1 MVHSSGDG
9 GQPPKSKK
17 TAGFLTVISGGGESA
32 PRLPEPEPGPQLDPF
47 QAMFESFLG
56 QFERQSTATME
67 LAKATQ
73 RRIDQVDA
81 KADQALETSE
91 EAQEISEHAL
101 AESSKAISPAV
112 GNNYVNRR
120 YPNQAKGSNNG
131 VFIACLIG
139 AAVGYVILNNRES
152 SDDPDPDL
160 DFDELG
166 ALAAAKKAQ
175 RSSHRK
181 MLAAQR
187 KAAKLEA
194 RAATTPE
201 PRVIERFKETKVVE
215 RPVVHHHT
223 SEHHHHAE
231 GGASIDPGAVADGVY
246 ARMEKNRSKF
256 QGKPG
261 AKGDRGPRGLQG
273 SDGMDGDRGPQG
285 PRGLMGNR
293 GRQGR
298 QGPRGP
304 QGPTGGNGGVSV
316 GRRTRSKFRSPF
328 D

>member
-73 RRIDQVDA
+73 SRIDQVDA
-81 KADQALETSE
+81 KADQALEASE
-91 EAQEISEHAL
+91 EAQEISNEAI
-101 AESSKAISPAV
+101 AQSSKAISPNPPQV
-112 GNNYVNRR
+112 
-120 YPNQAKGSNNG
+120 AKSSGKNNG
-131 VFIACLIG
+131 LFLTGLVAGTLG
-139 AAVGYVILNNRES
+139 LLWWSSKREP
-152 SDDPDPDL
+152 SDDPDPDP
-160 DFDELG
+160 DFDALDHME
-166 ALAAAKKAQ
+166 AVLAASQKSE
-175 RSSHRK
+175 RSSRRK

-187 KAAKLEA
+187 KAAKLED
-194 RAATTPE
+194 RAATTRE
-201 PRVIERFKETKVVE
+201 PRVIERFNETKIVE
-215 RPVVHHHT
+215 RPVHHHHT
-223 SEHHHHAE
+223 EHHHH
-231 GGASIDPGAVADGVY
+231 GQGDASIDAGAVADGVY

-261 AKGDRGPRGLQG
+261 AKGERGPRGLQG
-273 SDGMDGDRGPQG
+273 SDGMDGDRGAQG
-285 PRGLMGNR
+285 PRGLTGSR